1 MSLRTRAL
9 LTCCALAL
17 SLAARSQTA
26 ILAIVNQKQHTVIL
40 TDPAAKKVLATI
52 TVGVNGHEIAASPDG
67 RLLYVPIYSSVGV
80 GKPGTN
86 GHTIDIIDVAS
97 RKLVHTLDLGS
108 PTRPHRAIFGPD
120 GNLYVTAE
128 LHNAIDIIDPHT
140 QTLIG
145 EIPTGQPQSHMFAIS
160 PDGRRIYTANVG
172 AGSVS
177 VLDIPNRKLLKVI
190 PLTKTVQRMAL
201 SNDGR
206 WAFTSDE
213 TQPRIA
219 VIDIQND
226 TRTNTLSRWV
236 PVTGIP
242 YTTQP
247 TADGRFL
254 LVSSLAPGS
263 SPLANGAGLINVV
276 DLRTMAVVRTIPLRS
291 FATAL
296 YRHDNTIYMTCPG
309 NGDVEVLNAQGD
321 PTTWSPQTLL
331 TLPPGVDGMAWVNTS
346 R

>member
-1 MSLRTRAL
+1 MSRRTRTLLACFGLL
-9 LTCCALAL
+9 LTTF
-17 SLAARSQTA
+17 AASAQTS
-26 ILAIVNQKQHTVIL
+26 ILAIVNQKQHTVVL
-40 TDPAAKKVLATI
+40 TDPAAKKILATI
-52 TVGVNGHEIAASPDG
+52 TVGVNGHEIAASPDN
-67 RLLYVPIYSSVGV
+67 RLLFVPIYSNTGV

-86 GHTIDIIDVAS
+86 GQTIDVIDVAS
-97 RKLVHTLDLGS
+97 RKLVHTIDLGS
-108 PTRPHRAIFGPD
+108 PTRPHRALFGPG
-120 GNLYVTAE
+120 GNLYVSAE

-172 AGSVS
+172 PGSVS
-177 VLDIPNRKLLKVI
+177 VLDLPNRKLLKVI

-219 VIDIQND
+219 VID

-247 TADGRFL
+247 TADGRYL
-254 LVSSLAPGS
+254 LVSSLAPNAT
-263 SPLANGAGLINVV
+263 PLANGTGLINVV
-276 DLRTMAVVRTIPLRS
+276 DLHTLAVVRTLPLPS
-291 FATAL
+291 FASAL
-296 YRHDNTIYMTCPG
+296 YRHGTSIYMTCPG
-309 NGDVEVLNAQGD
+309 NGDVEVLDPHGD
-321 PTTWSPQTLL
+321 PATWSPQTLL
-331 TLPPGVDGMAWVNTS
+331 TLTPGVDGMAWVNPA

>member
-1 MSLRTRAL
+1 M
-9 LTCCALAL
+9 TCSVLAL
-17 SLAARSQTA
+17 STLAANSQTA

-52 TVGVNGHEIAASPDG
+52 TVGVNGHEIAASPDN
-67 RLLYVPIYSSVGV
+67 RLLYVPIYSNTGV

-86 GHTIDIIDVAS
+86 GQTIDIIDVAS
-97 RKLVHTLDLGS
+97 RKLVHTIDLGS
-108 PTRPHRAIFGPD
+108 PTRPHRALFGPN
-120 GNLYVTAE
+120 GNLYVSAE

-145 EIPTGQPQSHMFAIS
+145 EIPTGQPESHMFAIT

-172 AGSVS
+172 PGTVS
-177 VLDIPNRKLLKVI
+177 VIDVPARKVLKII

-213 TQPRIA
+213 TEPRIA
-219 VIDIQND
+219 VID

-247 TADGRFL
+247 TADGRYL
-254 LVSSLAPGS
+254 LVSSLAPGAH
-263 SPLANGAGLINVV
+263 PLTGGTGLINVI
-276 DLRTMAVVRTIPLRS
+276 DLRTLAVVRTLPLRS

-296 YRHDNTIYMTCPG
+296 YRHGTTIYMTCPG
-309 NGDVEVLNAQGD
+309 NGDVEVLNPDGD
-321 PTTWSPQTLL
+321 PTAWRPQTLL
-331 TLPPGVDGMAWVNTS
+331 TLTPGVDGMAWVNPP

>member
-17 SLAARSQTA
+17 STLAARSQTA
-26 ILAIVNQKQHTVIL
+26 MLAIVNQKQHTVIL
-40 TDPAAKKVLATI
+40 ADPAAKKVLATI
-52 TVGVNGHEIAASPDG
+52 PVGINGHEIAASPDN
-67 RLLYVPIYSSVGV
+67 RLLYVPIYSNVGV
-80 GKPGTN
+80 GKPGSN
-86 GHTIDIIDVAS
+86 GQTIDIIDVRS
-97 RKLVHTLDLGS
+97 RKLIHTIDLGS
-108 PTRPHRAIFGPD
+108 PTRPHRALFGPD
-120 GNLYVTAE
+120 GNLYVSAE

-219 VIDIQND
+219 VLD
-226 TRTNTLSRWV
+226 TRTDTLSRWV

-254 LVSSLAPGS
+254 LVSTHAPDAT
-263 SPLANGAGLINVV
+263 PLSNGTGLLNVV
-276 DLRTMAVVRTIPLRS
+276 DLHTMTVVRTLPLRS

-296 YRHDNTIYMTCPG
+296 YRHGNTIYMTCPG
-309 NGDVEVLNAQGD
+309 NGDVEVLNPSGD
-321 PTTWSPQTLL
+321 PTTWTPQTLL
-331 TLPPGVDGMAWVNTS
+331 TLTPGVDGMAWVEIS
-346 R
+346 H